1 MNFKKNGLFATS
13 LLAGATL
20 FSVAPSQAQEAA
32 STPKAAPAE
41 EVVVTGSR
49 IPQPNL
55 TSTSPVTQV
64 TGADIQAAG
73 ITRVEDLIN
82 QLPQAF
88 AAQNSTVANG
98 ASGTATVDLRG
109 LGADRTLVL
118 IDGRRM
124 PYGSPNL
131 AAADINQIPG
141 IIVERIEVLTGG
153 ASAVYGSDAIAG
165 VVNFIT
171 KKNFEGIK
179 LDVQYGLFQHNND
192 FDGVGNM
199 RNVIAAR
206 QATNPAQFSLPADK
220 VDDGFSKEVSGM
232 MGVSSADGKGNITA
246 YATYRKNDEVL
257 QRYRDFSA
265 CSLGG
270 QATLNGV
277 VGYAC
282 GGSSTAAPARITDFA
297 TYNWTIDQATGNTF
311 RPFSGATDQYNFGP
325 LNYFQRPDERYA
337 LGAFG
342 NYEINQHAE
351 VFTQLM
357 FTDYRSVAQ
366 IAPSGYFLGEAS
378 IACNNPL
385 LNASQRTGLGCTA
398 ADITAGNSISTFIGR
413 RNVEGG
419 ARQDDLGYTS
429 YRGVIGVRGNIVE
442 GWDYEAAA
450 QFSRVLLSR
459 TYLNELSNRK
469 TVLALDVV
477 PDTRPGPGLGQP
489 VCRAVL
495 TGQDTNCVPWNIW
508 RNGGV
513 TPAALAYVGATGVQ
527 SGRTQQSIVSGQIT
541 GDLGTLGLKS
551 PAAQDPMS
559 VAFGVEYR
567 RDELESRT
575 DEAFTTNDLAGQG
588 GPTIGLT
595 GATEV
600 VDLFTELRVPV
611 AQDAPFAKLL
621 QFDAA
626 YRYSDYASGKTSS
639 TYKVGAEWAPTDDL
653 RVRGSMSKAVRSANV
668 IELFTA
674 QGLGLFDMDFDPCD
688 AANRP
693 GGAATRPA
701 NCIGSNPWQV
711 TAAQSAGGGLDS
723 PAGQYNFFGGG
734 NPNLNPE
741 EADTTTYGVVF
752 TPGFLSGFSLSVDY
766 FKIEVTDLV
775 SSVGPLNSIAACYR
789 AAPDAAACA
798 RIRRNA
804 NGQLW
809 LGSGQVT
816 DLNVNIGGLETS
828 GIDINASYRLNS
840 DDLFGSDFGSFTF
853 GLVGTKLEKLTTD
866 PGSGFPSYDCVGFY
880 GNQCGIPNPE
890 WRHRASVDW
899 ATPWNFSV
907 GAAWRH
913 YGEVELFVLGSN
925 GGTRLDRYFDAEN
938 YLDLSGNIDLRK
950 NVNLRLGMNNVF
962 DNDPQLSNSV
972 GTTGNGN
979 TFPQTY
985 DSNGRFVFAGISVD
999 F

>member
-13 LLAGATL
+13 LLAGASL
-20 FSVAPSQAQEAA
+20 FSVAPSQAQQAA

-73 ITRVEDLIN
+73 VTRVEDLIN

-141 IIVERIEVLTGG
+141 IMVDRIEVLTGG
-153 ASAVYGSDAIAG
+153 ASAVYGSDAISG

-179 LDVQYGLFQHNND
+179 LDAQYGFFQHKND
-192 FDGVGNM
+192 FDGVGDL

-206 QATNPAQFSLPADK
+206 QATNPAQFQVPAAD
-220 VDDGFSKEVSGM
+220 VDDGFSKEISGL
-232 MGVSSADGKGNITA
+232 MGISAPDGKGNITA
-246 YATYRKNDEVL
+246 YASYRKNDEVL

-265 CSLGG
+265 CSIGG
-270 QATLNGV
+270 FGTLAGV
-277 VGYAC
+277 AGFTC
-282 GGSSTAAPARITDFA
+282 GGSSTAFPGRITDFDA
-297 TYNWTIDQATGNTF
+297 YNWTIDLATGNTF

-325 LNYFQRPDERYA
+325 LNYFQRPDERYS

-357 FTDYRSVAQ
+357 FTDYRTVAQ

-378 IACNNPL
+378 VACNNPL
-385 LNASQRTGLGCTA
+385 LSASQRTGLGCTA

-419 ARQDDLGYTS
+419 PRRDDLGYTS
-429 YRGVIGVRGNIVE
+429 YRGVIGLRGNIVE
-442 GWDYEAAA
+442 GWDYEASA

-477 PDTRPGPGLGQP
+477 PDTRPGAGFGQP

-495 TGQDTNCVPWNIW
+495 TGQDTSCVPWNIW
-508 RNGGV
+508 RAGGV

-527 SGRTQQSIVSGQIT
+527 SGRTQQSVVSGQIT

-551 PAAQDPMS
+551 PAAQDAMS
-559 VAFGVEYR
+559 VAFGIEYR

-588 GPTIGLT
+588 GPTIGLA

-600 VDLFTELRVPV
+600 VDVFGEVRVPIV
-611 AQDAPFAKLL
+611 QDAAFAKIL
-621 QFDAA
+621 QLDAA

-639 TYKVGAEWAPTDDL
+639 THKIGLEWAPTDDVRL
-653 RVRGSMSKAVRSANV
+653 RGSMSRAVRAPNV

-674 QGLGLFDMDFDPCD
+674 QGLGLFDADFDPCD
-688 AANRP
+688 RVNRP
-693 GGAATRPA
+693 ASQGPVPA
-701 NCIGSNPWQV
+701 SCIGANPWQV
-711 TAAQSAGGGLDS
+711 TNAQANSGALDS
-723 PAGQYNFFGGG
+723 PAGQYQVFTGG
-734 NPNLNPE
+734 NPNVDPE
-741 EADTTTYGVVF
+741 TADTKTYGFVF
-752 TPGFLSGFSLSVDY
+752 TPRFLNGLTLSVDY
-766 FKIEVTDLV
+766 FSIEVADLI
-775 SSVGPLNSIAACYR
+775 STVGPLNTLSSCYQRNDAVACS
-789 AAPDAAACA
+789 
-798 RIRRNA
+798 RIRRSA

-809 LGSGQVT
+809 LGAGQVS
-816 DLNVNIGGLETS
+816 DLNVNIGGLETA
-828 GIDINASYRLNS
+828 GYDINASYRF
-840 DDLFGSDFGSFTF
+840 DTKDLFGSEWGSFTLA
-853 GLVGTKLEKLTTD
+853 LVGTKLETLETD
-866 PGSGFPSYDCVGFY
+866 PGAGNPKYDCVGFY
-880 GNQCGIPNPE
+880 GNQCGTPNPE
-890 WRHRASVDW
+890 WRHRASIDW
-899 ATPWNFSV
+899 RTPWNFGV

-925 GGTRLDRYFDAEN
+925 GGTRIDRNFDAEN

-962 DNDPQLSNSV
+962 DNDPQLSAST

-985 DSNGRFVFAGISVD
+985 DSNGRFLFAGISVD

>member
-20 FSVAPSQAQEAA
+20 FSVAPSQAQQAA

-88 AAQNSTVANG
+88 AAQNSTVSNG

-118 IDGRRM
+118 VDGRRM
-124 PYGSPNL
+124 PYGSPNE

-141 IIVERIEVLTGG
+141 IMVERVEVLTGG

-165 VVNFIT
+165 VVNFIM
-171 KKNFEGIK
+171 KKNFEGIRV
-179 LDVQYGLFQHNND
+179 DAQYGFYQHKND

-199 RNVIAAR
+199 RAVVAAR
-206 QATNPAQFSLPADK
+206 QATNPSQFRVPADN

-232 MGVSSADGKGNITA
+232 MGISSADGKGNLTA
-246 YATYRKNDEVL
+246 YVSYRNNDAIL
-257 QRYRDFSA
+257 QRDRDFSA

-270 QATLNGV
+270 FGTLAGV
-277 VGYAC
+277 AGFVC
-282 GGSSTAAPARITDFA
+282 GGSSTNATGRFTDFDA
-297 TYNWTIDQATGNTF
+297 FNLTLDSATGNTF
-311 RPFSGATDQYNFGP
+311 RNFNGGLDQYNFGP
-325 LNYFQRPDERYA
+325 LNYYQRPDERYA

-342 NYEINQHAE
+342 NYEINKHAE

-357 FTDYRSVAQ
+357 FTDYRTVAQ

-378 IACNNPL
+378 VACNNPL
-385 LNASQRTGLGCTA
+385 LTAQQRTGFGCTA
-398 ADITAGNSISTFIGR
+398 ASIAAGTSVPMFIGR

-419 ARQDDLGYTS
+419 PRRDDLGYTS
-429 YRGVIGVRGNIVE
+429 YRGVVGLRGNIVE
-442 GWDYEAAA
+442 GWDYEASA

-459 TYLNELSNRK
+459 TYQNELSNRK

-477 PDTRPGPGLGQP
+477 PDTRPGANFGQP

-495 TGQDTNCVPWNIW
+495 TGQDTSCVPWNIW
-508 RNGGV
+508 RAGGV
-513 TPAALAYVGATGVQ
+513 TPQALAYVGATGVQ
-527 SGRTQQSIVSGQIT
+527 SGRTQQSVVAGQIT
-541 GDLGTLGLKS
+541 GDLGTLGIKS
-551 PAAQDPMS
+551 PGAADAVT

-588 GPTIGLT
+588 GPTIGLA
-595 GATEV
+595 GASEV
-600 VDLFTELRVPV
+600 VDLFGEVRVPIV
-611 AQDAPFAKLL
+611 QDAPFAKLL
-621 QFDAA
+621 QLDAA
-626 YRYSDYASGKTSS
+626 YRYSDYSSGKTSS
-639 TYKVGAEWAPTDDL
+639 TYKVGAEWAPTDDI
-653 RVRGSMSKAVRSANV
+653 RVRGSISQAVRAANV
-668 IELFTA
+668 IELFEA
-674 QGLGLFDMDFDPCD
+674 QGLGLFDIDADPCV
-688 AANRP
+688 
-693 GGAATRPA
+693 GATSGQ
-701 NCIGSNPWQV
+701 CIGSNPWQLTV
-711 TAAQSAGGGLDS
+711 AQAANASALNS
-723 PAGQYNFFGGG
+723 PAGQYQVFSGG
-734 NPNLNPE
+734 NPNVDPE
-741 EADTTTYGVVF
+741 TADTLTYGVVF
-752 TPGFLSGFSLSVDY
+752 TPRFLDGLNVSVDY
-766 FKIEVTDLV
+766 FKIEVADLI
-775 SSVGPLNSIAACYR
+775 STVGPLNTLASCYQRNDLSACQ
-789 AAPDAAACA
+789 
-798 RIRRNA
+798 RIRRSPTGA
-804 NGQLW
+804 LW
-809 LGSGQVT
+809 LGTGQVS
-816 DLNVNIGGLETS
+816 DLNVNIGGLETA
-828 GIDINASYRLNS
+828 GVDINASYRF
-840 DDLFGSDFGSFTF
+840 DAKELFGAELGSFT
-853 GLVGTKLEKLTTD
+853 LAMVGTKLEKLETD
-866 PGSGFPSYDCVGFY
+866 PGGGNTKYDCVGFY
-880 GNQCGIPNPE
+880 GNQCGTPNPE

-899 ATPWNFSV
+899 KTPWNFGV

-913 YGEVELFVLGSN
+913 YGEVELFVLGGN
-925 GGTRLDRYFDAEN
+925 GGTRIDRYFDAEN
-938 YLDLSGNIDLRK
+938 YLDLSANVDLRK
-950 NVNLRLGMNNVF
+950 NISLRLGMNNAL